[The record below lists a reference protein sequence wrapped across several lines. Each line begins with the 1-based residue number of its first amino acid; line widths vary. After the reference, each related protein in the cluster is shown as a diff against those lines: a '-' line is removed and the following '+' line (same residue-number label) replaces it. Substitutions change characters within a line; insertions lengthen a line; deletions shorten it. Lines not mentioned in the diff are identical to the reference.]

1 MTVLKNSSNYGF
13 SAVETMID
21 ALLKSDTA
29 TEFCRAI
36 VHSELTNSAIQGCH
50 MFTLDNSSL
59 LEKVAGYGLPLA
71 DLPEEITAWDDLPIA
86 MAIRSKQFV
95 FENSTS
101 AQPELALPLLRDGV
115 PIGCLSLVL
124 TADVSD
130 LPLDERLMPILAK
143 LGAYS
148 LANMA
153 LPLVRGVSREPNGD
167 ELTARQVQILSLMAE
182 GMVNAEIAAKLMVSE
197 STVRQETVR
206 IYRALGVPNRLEA
219 AKRGRAL
226 GLIKRPPPAMI

>member
-1 MTVLKNSSNYGF
+1 MTVLKNTSNYGF

-59 LEKVAGYGLPLA
+59 LEKVAGYGVPLA
-71 DLPEEITAWDDLPIA
+71 DLPEGLTAWDDLPIA
-86 MAIRSKQFV
+86 KAIRSKQFV
-95 FENSTS
+95 FENSPS

-124 TADVSD
+124 TSEVSD

-153 LPLVRGVSREPNGD
+153 MPLVRGASREPNGD
-167 ELTARQVQILSLMAE
+167 DLTARQIQILSLMAD

-206 IYRALGVPNRLEA
+206 IYRALGWPNRF
-219 AKRGRAL
+219 
-226 GLIKRPPPAMI
+226 

>member
-1 MTVLKNSSNYGF
+1 MTVLKNTSNYGF

-21 ALLKSDTA
+21 ALLKSGSA
-29 TEFCRAI
+29 SEFCRAI
-36 VHSELTNSAIQGCH
+36 VHSELTNAAIQGCH
-50 MFTLDNSSL
+50 MFTLDNLSL
-59 LEKVAGYGLPLA
+59 LEKVAGYGVPLA
-71 DLPEEITAWDDLPIA
+71 NLPEEITAWDDLPIA
-86 MAIRSKQFV
+86 MAIRRKQFV

-124 TADVSD
+124 TEDVSD

-153 LPLVRGVSREPNGD
+153 LPLVRGASREPNGD
-167 ELTARQVQILSLMAE
+167 ELTARQIQILSLMAE

-197 STVRQETVR
+197 STV
-206 IYRALGVPNRLEA
+206 
-219 AKRGRAL
+219 
-226 GLIKRPPPAMI
+226 